1 MEIVM
6 KKKIFALLLL
16 TLSLGGCWYGPGG
29 GYGYGHG
36 HGYGHG
42 EQGYRGDGERH
53 GGYEQRGRWER

>member
-1 MEIVM
+1 M

-29 GYGYGHG
+29 GYGYG
-36 HGYGHG
+36 YGHG
-42 EQGYRGDGERH
+42 ERWYRGDGERH